1 MVLDVNGS
9 GRRWFW
15 GEMVQG
21 VDASGAAMIQGGS
34 GCQWFSNS
42 VCQWFRV
49 SMVLRGEG
57 SKVAMVMGG

>member
-21 VDASGAAMIQGGS
+21 VDASGAAMVQGGS
-34 GCQWFSNS
+34 GCQWFS
-42 VCQWFRV
+42 V

-57 SKVAMVMGG
+57 SKVAMVLGG